1 MDIRCFFQKSRR
13 RIKQNHP
20 GDESHRSI
28 STVEQKKYPLK
39 VLQYDVHICQY
50 CGKDLKRQDGL
61 KKHLARKKPCSPSH
75 PKFVKNEMCKFCDN
89 WCFENRTPQQ
99 IVDHRKYC
107 KRRHKGVTFHDRERK
122 RLEKFESKEIKLMR
136 QQIEML
142 QEENK
147 QIKKKVEEPRNIIVH
162 IDQVNIDKVY
172 ANMVPMVSSRMQALF
187 NSSKN
192 AIKYFDAWVDKRE
205 DLELLA
211 KDRRTDSFHADT
223 LSELALR
230 IGANA
235 LHAADLSYL
244 VDQNSGNITVTRDA
258 NGKRIEQTISLEEF
272 QMKVNRTS
280 LNSIGEIDYMDDF
293 DDIIPSLSKK
303 ENNAMKEFAE
313 LEGIDHTILTEKS
326 EGMIQ
331 NVLLKKKRY
340 IETSL

>member
-1 MDIRCFFQKSRR
+1 MDIREFFTKKKARR
-13 RIKQNHP
+13 TGNSPIEPSQRRLPKN
-20 GDESHRSI
+20 GFMNGR
-28 STVEQKKYPLK
+28 VEG
-39 VLQYDVHICQY
+39 VHICQY
-50 CGKDLKRQDGL
+50 CNRDMKRRDALQR
-61 KKHLARKKPCSPSH
+61 HLQRSTPCHHTH
-75 PKFVKNEMCKFCDN
+75 PKFERLCKYCNKWEFIGKTKTQSN
-89 WCFENRTPQQ
+89 
-99 IVDHRKYC
+99 DHRHYC
-107 KRRHKGVTFHDRERK
+107 KTRHKGLTYHERERQ
-122 RLEKFESKEIKLMR
+122 RLQEFESNEIKLLR
-136 QQIEML
+136 ERIEIL
-142 QEENK
+142 S
-147 QIKKKVEEPRNIIVH
+147 KKVEEPRNIIVH

-211 KDRRTDSFHADT
+211 KDRRTDSFQADT

-340 IETSL
+340 VESTM